1 MQTKESK
8 GTLIDVRKI
17 VEDKKF
23 NLKKQVLDLKRRGII
38 PKLAVILAN
47 DLDSSRIYVRKKRE
61 MCSELGIEEV
71 EYMLDSD
78 TTTDK
83 VLEIIERLNNDDS
96 IHGILVQLPVFK
108 HLDERK
114 ILESIS
120 PKKDID
126 GFHPLNIGKLI
137 MGSPN
142 IVACTPRGIM
152 SIIDSTGVDLTSKT
166 AVVVGRSI
174 IVGKPISA
182 LLLNR
187 DATVITC
194 HSKTKNL
201 KKYTK
206 MADVLVV
213 AAGVPHLITKD
224 MVKNGALV
232 VDVGINRIAGKVV
245 GDVDTENVLDVAKFV
260 TPVPGGVGITTVI
273 SLLEN
278 LVDMTRKVTKDTS
291 LRGII

>member
-1 MQTKESK
+1 MSEQK
-8 GTLIDVRKI
+8 GILIDVKSI
-17 VEDKKF
+17 VENKKLI
-23 NLKKQVLDLKRRGII
+23 LKKKVNELKRNGIV

-47 DLDSSRIYVRKKRE
+47 DIDASKIYVRKKRE
-61 MCSELGIEEV
+61 MCSELGVEEI
-71 EYMLDSD
+71 EYMLDKD
-78 TTTDK
+78 TTTEK
-83 VLEIIERLNNDDS
+83 VLEIINRLNEDDS
-96 IHGILVQLPVFK
+96 VHGILVQLPVFK

-126 GFHPLNIGKLI
+126 GFHPLNIGKLL
-137 MGSPN
+137 MGKPE

-152 SIIDSTGVDLTSKT
+152 SIIESTGVDLTSKT

-174 IVGKPISA
+174 IVGKPVSA
-182 LLLNR
+182 LLLNKN
-187 DATVITC
+187 ATVITC

-213 AAGVPHLITKD
+213 AAGVPHLITSD
-224 MVKNGALV
+224 MVKKNAIV
-232 VDVGINRIAGKVV
+232 IDVGINRIDGKII
-245 GDVDTENVLDVAKFV
+245 GDVDTENVLDVAKYV
-260 TPVPGGVGITTVI
+260 TPVPGGVGITTVV

-278 LVDMTRKVTKDTS
+278 LIDMASK
-291 LRGII
+291 

>member
-1 MQTKESK
+1 MSEQK
-8 GTLIDVRKI
+8 GILIDVKSI
-17 VEDKKF
+17 VENKKIF
-23 NLKKQVLDLKRRGII
+23 LKKKVNELKRNGIV

-47 DLDSSRIYVRKKRE
+47 DLDASKIYVRKKRE
-61 MCSELGIEEV
+61 MCSELGVEEI
-71 EYMLDSD
+71 EYMLDKD
-78 TTTDK
+78 TTTEK
-83 VLEIIERLNNDDS
+83 VLDIINRLNDDDS
-96 IHGILVQLPVFK
+96 VHGILVQLPVFK

-126 GFHPLNIGKLI
+126 GFHPLNIGKLV
-137 MGSPN
+137 MGKPE

-152 SIIDSTGVDLTSKT
+152 SIIESTGVDLTSKT

-174 IVGKPISA
+174 IVGKPVSA
-182 LLLNR
+182 LLLNKN
-187 DATVITC
+187 ATVITC

-213 AAGVPHLITKD
+213 AAGVPHLITSD
-224 MVKNGALV
+224 MVKKNAIV
-232 VDVGINRIAGKVV
+232 IDVGINRIDGKII
-245 GDVDTENVLDVAKFV
+245 GDVDTENVLDVAKYV

-278 LVDMTRKVTKDTS
+278 LIDMASK
-291 LRGII
+291 

>member
-61 MCSELGIEEV
+61 MCSEIGIEEV

-108 HLDERK
+108 HLDERR

-224 MVKNGALV
+224 MVKKDALI
-232 VDVGINRIAGKVV
+232 VDVGINRIDGKVV

-278 LVDMTRKVTKDTS
+278 LVDMIKKDG
-291 LRGII
+291 R

>member
-1 MQTKESK
+1 MNEQR
-8 GTLIDVRKI
+8 GTLIDVKSI
-17 VEDKKF
+17 VENKK
-23 NLKKQVLDLKRRGII
+23 LIIKKKVKKMKRNGIV

-47 DLDSSRIYVRKKRE
+47 DLDASKIYVRKKRE
-61 MCSELGIEEV
+61 MCSELGVEEI
-71 EYMLDSD
+71 EYMLDED
-78 TTTDK
+78 TTTEK
-83 VLEIIERLNNDDS
+83 VLDIINRLNEDDS

-126 GFHPLNIGKLI
+126 GFHPLNIGKLL
-137 MGSPN
+137 MGKPE

-152 SIIDSTGVDLTSKT
+152 SIIESTGVDLTSKT

-182 LLLNR
+182 LLLNKN
-187 DATVITC
+187 ATVIMC

-201 KKYTK
+201 RKYTK

-213 AAGVPHLITKD
+213 AAGVPHLITSD
-224 MVKNGALV
+224 MVKKNAIV
-232 VDVGINRIAGKVV
+232 IDVGINRIDGKVI
-245 GDVDTENVLDVAKFV
+245 GDVDTENVLNIAKYV

-273 SLLEN
+273 SLIEN
-278 LVDMTRKVTKDTS
+278 LIDMVS
-291 LRGII
+291 L

>member
-1 MQTKESK
+1 MSEQK
-8 GTLIDVRKI
+8 GILINVKSI
-17 VEDKKF
+17 VENKKIF
-23 NLKKQVLDLKRRGII
+23 LKKKVNELKRNGIV

-47 DLDSSRIYVRKKRE
+47 DLDASKIYVRKKRE
-61 MCSELGIEEV
+61 MCSELGVEEI
-71 EYMLDSD
+71 EYMLDKD
-78 TTTDK
+78 TTTEK
-83 VLEIIERLNNDDS
+83 VLDIINRLNEDDS
-96 IHGILVQLPVFK
+96 VHGILVQLPVFK

-126 GFHPLNIGKLI
+126 GFHPLNIGKLL
-137 MGSPN
+137 MGKPE

-152 SIIDSTGVDLTSKT
+152 SIIESTGVDLTSKT

-174 IVGKPISA
+174 IVGKPVSA
-182 LLLNR
+182 LLLNKN
-187 DATVITC
+187 ATVITC

-213 AAGVPHLITKD
+213 AAGVPHLITSD
-224 MVKNGALV
+224 MVKKNAIV
-232 VDVGINRIAGKVV
+232 IDVGINRIDGKII
-245 GDVDTENVLDVAKFV
+245 GDVDTENVLDVAKYV

-278 LVDMTRKVTKDTS
+278 LIDMASK
-291 LRGII
+291 

>member
-1 MQTKESK
+1 MSEQK
-8 GTLIDVRKI
+8 GILIDVKSI
-17 VEDKKF
+17 VENKKLI
-23 NLKKQVLDLKRRGII
+23 LKKKVNGLKRNGIV

-47 DLDSSRIYVRKKRE
+47 DLDASKIYVRKKRE
-61 MCSELGIEEV
+61 MCSELGVEEI
-71 EYMLDSD
+71 EYMLDKD
-78 TTTDK
+78 TTTEK
-83 VLEIIERLNNDDS
+83 VLEIINRLNEDNS
-96 IHGILVQLPVFK
+96 VHGILVQLPVFK

-126 GFHPLNIGKLI
+126 GFHPLNIGKLL
-137 MGSPN
+137 MGKPE

-152 SIIDSTGVDLTSKT
+152 SIIESTGVDLTSKT

-174 IVGKPISA
+174 IVGKPVSA
-182 LLLNR
+182 LLLNKN
-187 DATVITC
+187 ATVITC

-213 AAGVPHLITKD
+213 AAGVPHLITSD
-224 MVKNGALV
+224 MVKKNAIV
-232 VDVGINRIAGKVV
+232 IDVGINRIDGKII
-245 GDVDTENVLDVAKFV
+245 GDVDTENVLNVAKYL

-278 LVDMTRKVTKDTS
+278 LIDIASK
-291 LRGII
+291 

>member
-1 MQTKESK
+1 MSEQK
-8 GTLIDVRKI
+8 GILIDVKSI
-17 VEDKKF
+17 VENKKIF
-23 NLKKQVLDLKRRGII
+23 LKKKVNELKRNRIV

-47 DLDSSRIYVRKKRE
+47 DLDASKIYVRKKRE
-61 MCSELGIEEV
+61 MCSELGVEEI
-71 EYMLDSD
+71 EYMLDKD
-78 TTTDK
+78 TTTEK
-83 VLEIIERLNNDDS
+83 VLDIINRLNEDDS
-96 IHGILVQLPVFK
+96 VHGILVQLPVFK

-126 GFHPLNIGKLI
+126 GFHPLNIGKLL
-137 MGSPN
+137 MGKPE

-152 SIIDSTGVDLTSKT
+152 SIIESTGVDLTSKT

-174 IVGKPISA
+174 IVGKPVSA
-182 LLLNR
+182 LLLNKN
-187 DATVITC
+187 ATVITC

-213 AAGVPHLITKD
+213 AAGVPHLITSD
-224 MVKNGALV
+224 MVKKNAIV
-232 VDVGINRIAGKVV
+232 IDVGINRIDGKII
-245 GDVDTENVLDVAKFV
+245 GDVDTENVLDVAKYV
-260 TPVPGGVGITTVI
+260 TPVPGGVGITTVV

-278 LVDMTRKVTKDTS
+278 LIDMASK
-291 LRGII
+291 

>member
-1 MQTKESK
+1 MSEQK
-8 GTLIDVRKI
+8 GILIDVKSI
-17 VEDKKF
+17 VENKKIF
-23 NLKKQVLDLKRRGII
+23 LKKKVNELKRNGIV

-47 DLDSSRIYVRKKRE
+47 DLDASKIYVTKKRE
-61 MCSELGIEEV
+61 MCSELGVEEI
-71 EYMLDSD
+71 EYMLDKD
-78 TTTDK
+78 TTTEK
-83 VLEIIERLNNDDS
+83 VLDIINRLNEDDS
-96 IHGILVQLPVFK
+96 VHGILVQLPVFK

-126 GFHPLNIGKLI
+126 GFHPLNIGKLL
-137 MGSPN
+137 MGKPE

-152 SIIDSTGVDLTSKT
+152 SIIESTGVDLTSKT

-174 IVGKPISA
+174 IVGKPVSA
-182 LLLNR
+182 LLLNKN
-187 DATVITC
+187 ATVITC

-213 AAGVPHLITKD
+213 AAGVPHLITSD
-224 MVKNGALV
+224 MVKKNAIV
-232 VDVGINRIAGKVV
+232 IDVGINRIDGKII
-245 GDVDTENVLDVAKFV
+245 GDVDTENVLDVAKYV
-260 TPVPGGVGITTVI
+260 TPVPGGVGITTVV

-278 LVDMTRKVTKDTS
+278 LIDMASK
-291 LRGII
+291 

>member
-1 MQTKESK
+1 MSEQK
-8 GTLIDVRKI
+8 GILIDVKSI
-17 VEDKKF
+17 VENKKLI
-23 NLKKQVLDLKRRGII
+23 LKKKVNELKRNGIV

-47 DLDSSRIYVRKKRE
+47 DLDASKIYVRKKRE
-61 MCSELGIEEV
+61 MCSELGVEEI
-71 EYMLDSD
+71 EYMLDKD
-78 TTTDK
+78 TTTEK
-83 VLEIIERLNNDDS
+83 VLEIINRLNEDNS
-96 IHGILVQLPVFK
+96 VHGILVQLPVFK

-126 GFHPLNIGKLI
+126 GFHPLNIGKLL
-137 MGSPN
+137 MGKPE

-152 SIIDSTGVDLTSKT
+152 SIIESTGVDLTSKT

-174 IVGKPISA
+174 IVGKPVSA
-182 LLLNR
+182 LLLNKN
-187 DATVITC
+187 ATVITC

-213 AAGVPHLITKD
+213 AAGVPHLITSD
-224 MVKNGALV
+224 MVKKNAIV
-232 VDVGINRIAGKVV
+232 IDVGINRIDGKII
-245 GDVDTENVLDVAKFV
+245 GDVDTENVLNVAKYL
-260 TPVPGGVGITTVI
+260 TPVPSGVGITTVI

-278 LVDMTRKVTKDTS
+278 LIDMASK
-291 LRGII
+291 

>member
-8 GTLIDVRKI
+8 GTLIDVKKI

-187 DATVITC
+187 DAAVITC

-232 VDVGINRIAGKVV
+232 VDVGINRIDGKVV

-278 LVDMTRKVTKDTS
+278 LVDMIKKDG
-291 LRGII
+291 R

>member
-1 MQTKESK
+1 MSEQK
-8 GTLIDVRKI
+8 GILIDVKSI
-17 VEDKKF
+17 VENKKIF
-23 NLKKQVLDLKRRGII
+23 LKKKVNELKRNGIV

-47 DLDSSRIYVRKKRE
+47 DLDASKIYVRKKRE
-61 MCSELGIEEV
+61 MCSELGVEEI
-71 EYMLDSD
+71 EYMLDKD
-78 TTTDK
+78 TTTEK
-83 VLEIIERLNNDDS
+83 VLDIINRLNDDDS
-96 IHGILVQLPVFK
+96 VHGILVQLPVFK

-126 GFHPLNIGKLI
+126 GFHPLNIGKLL
-137 MGSPN
+137 MGKPE

-152 SIIDSTGVDLTSKT
+152 SIIESTGVDLTSKT

-174 IVGKPISA
+174 IVGKPVSA
-182 LLLNR
+182 LLLNKN
-187 DATVITC
+187 ATVITC

-213 AAGVPHLITKD
+213 AAGVPHLITSD
-224 MVKNGALV
+224 MVKKNAIV
-232 VDVGINRIAGKVV
+232 IDVGINRIDGKII
-245 GDVDTENVLDVAKFV
+245 GDVDTENVLDVAKYV

-278 LVDMTRKVTKDTS
+278 LIDMASK
-291 LRGII
+291 

>member
-1 MQTKESK
+1 MSEQK
-8 GTLIDVRKI
+8 GILIDVKSI
-17 VEDKKF
+17 VENKKLA
-23 NLKKQVLDLKRRGII
+23 LKKKVNELKRNGIV

-47 DLDSSRIYVRKKRE
+47 DLDASKIYVRKKRE
-61 MCSELGIEEV
+61 MCSELGVEEI
-71 EYMLDSD
+71 EYMLDKD
-78 TTTDK
+78 TTTEK
-83 VLEIIERLNNDDS
+83 VLDIINRLNEDDS
-96 IHGILVQLPVFK
+96 VHGVLVQLPVFK

-126 GFHPLNIGKLI
+126 GFHPLNLGKLL
-137 MGSPN
+137 MGKPE

-152 SIIDSTGVDLTSKT
+152 SIIESTGVDLTSKT

-182 LLLNR
+182 LLLNKN
-187 DATVITC
+187 ATVITC

-213 AAGVPHLITKD
+213 AAGVPHLITSD
-224 MVKNGALV
+224 MVKKNAIV
-232 VDVGINRIAGKVV
+232 IDVGINRIDGKII
-245 GDVDTENVLDVAKFV
+245 GDVDTENVLDVAKYV

-278 LVDMTRKVTKDTS
+278 LIDMASK
-291 LRGII
+291 

>member
-1 MQTKESK
+1 MSEQK
-8 GTLIDVRKI
+8 GILIDVKSI
-17 VEDKKF
+17 VENKKLI
-23 NLKKQVLDLKRRGII
+23 LKKKVNELKRNGIV

-47 DLDSSRIYVRKKRE
+47 DLDASKIYVRKKRE
-61 MCSELGIEEV
+61 MCSELGVEEI
-71 EYMLDSD
+71 EYMLDKD
-78 TTTDK
+78 TTTEK
-83 VLEIIERLNNDDS
+83 VLEIINRLNEDDS
-96 IHGILVQLPVFK
+96 VHGILVQLPVFK

-126 GFHPLNIGKLI
+126 GFHPLNIGKLL
-137 MGSPN
+137 MGKPE

-152 SIIDSTGVDLTSKT
+152 SIIESTGVDLTSKT

-174 IVGKPISA
+174 IVGKPVSA
-182 LLLNR
+182 LLLNKN
-187 DATVITC
+187 ATVITC

-213 AAGVPHLITKD
+213 AAGVPHLITSD
-224 MVKNGALV
+224 MVKKNAIV
-232 VDVGINRIAGKVV
+232 IDVGINRIDGKII
-245 GDVDTENVLDVAKFV
+245 GDVDTENVLNVAKYL

-278 LVDMTRKVTKDTS
+278 LIDMASK
-291 LRGII
+291 

>member
-8 GTLIDVRKI
+8 GTLIDVKKI

-61 MCSELGIEEV
+61 MCSEIGIEEV

-108 HLDERK
+108 HLDERR
-114 ILESIS
+114 ILEAIS

-152 SIIDSTGVDLTSKT
+152 SIIDSTGVDLTSKI

-187 DATVITC
+187 NATVITC
-194 HSKTKNL
+194 HSKTNNL

-232 VDVGINRIAGKVV
+232 VDVGINRIDGKVV

-278 LVDMTRKVTKDTS
+278 LVDMIKKDG
-291 LRGII
+291 R

>member
-1 MQTKESK
+1 MSEQKVI
-8 GTLIDVRKI
+8 LIDVKSI
-17 VEDKKF
+17 VENKKIF
-23 NLKKQVLDLKRRGII
+23 LKKKVNELKRNGII

-47 DLDSSRIYVRKKRE
+47 DLDASKIYVRKKRE
-61 MCSELGIEEV
+61 MCSELGVEEI
-71 EYMLDSD
+71 EYMLDKD
-78 TTTDK
+78 TTTEK
-83 VLEIIERLNNDDS
+83 VLDIINRLNEDDS
-96 IHGILVQLPVFK
+96 VHGILVQLPVFK

-126 GFHPLNIGKLI
+126 GFHPLNIGKLL
-137 MGSPN
+137 MGKPE

-152 SIIDSTGVDLTSKT
+152 SIIESTGVDLTSKT

-174 IVGKPISA
+174 IVGKPVSA
-182 LLLNR
+182 LLLNKN
-187 DATVITC
+187 ATVITC

-213 AAGVPHLITKD
+213 AAGVPHLITSD
-224 MVKNGALV
+224 MVKKNAIV
-232 VDVGINRIAGKVV
+232 IDVGINRIDGKII
-245 GDVDTENVLDVAKFV
+245 GDVDTENVLDVAKYV

-278 LVDMTRKVTKDTS
+278 LIDMASK
-291 LRGII
+291 

>member
-1 MQTKESK
+1 MSEQK
-8 GTLIDVRKI
+8 GILIDVKSI
-17 VEDKKF
+17 VENKKLI
-23 NLKKQVLDLKRRGII
+23 LKKKVNELKRNGIV

-47 DLDSSRIYVRKKRE
+47 DLDASKIYVRKKRE
-61 MCSELGIEEV
+61 MCSELGVEEI
-71 EYMLDSD
+71 EYMLDKD
-78 TTTDK
+78 TTTEK
-83 VLEIIERLNNDDS
+83 VLEIINRLNEDDS
-96 IHGILVQLPVFK
+96 VHGILVQLPVFK

-126 GFHPLNIGKLI
+126 GFHPLNIGKLL
-137 MGSPN
+137 MGKPE

-152 SIIDSTGVDLTSKT
+152 SIIESTGVDLTSKT

-174 IVGKPISA
+174 IVGKPVSA
-182 LLLNR
+182 LLLNKN
-187 DATVITC
+187 ATVITC

-213 AAGVPHLITKD
+213 AAGVPHLITSD
-224 MVKNGALV
+224 MVKKNAIV
-232 VDVGINRIAGKVV
+232 IDVGINRIDGKII
-245 GDVDTENVLDVAKFV
+245 GDVDTENVLDVAKYV
-260 TPVPGGVGITTVI
+260 TPVPGGVGITTVV

-278 LVDMTRKVTKDTS
+278 LIDMASK
-291 LRGII
+291 

>member
-1 MQTKESK
+1 MSEQK
-8 GTLIDVRKI
+8 GILIDVKSI
-17 VEDKKF
+17 VENKKIF
-23 NLKKQVLDLKRRGII
+23 LKKKVNELKRNEIV

-47 DLDSSRIYVRKKRE
+47 DLDASKIYVRKKRE
-61 MCSELGIEEV
+61 MCSELGVEEI
-71 EYMLDSD
+71 EYMLDKD
-78 TTTDK
+78 TTTEK
-83 VLEIIERLNNDDS
+83 VLDIINRLNEDDS
-96 IHGILVQLPVFK
+96 VHGILVQLPVFK

-126 GFHPLNIGKLI
+126 GFHPLNIGKLL
-137 MGSPN
+137 MGKPE

-152 SIIDSTGVDLTSKT
+152 SIIESTGVDLTSKT

-174 IVGKPISA
+174 IVGKPVSA
-182 LLLNR
+182 LLLNKN
-187 DATVITC
+187 ATVITC

-213 AAGVPHLITKD
+213 AAGVPHLITSD
-224 MVKNGALV
+224 MVKKNAIV
-232 VDVGINRIAGKVV
+232 IDVGINRIDGKII
-245 GDVDTENVLDVAKFV
+245 GDVDTENVLNVAKYL

-278 LVDMTRKVTKDTS
+278 LIDMASK
-291 LRGII
+291 

>member
-1 MQTKESK
+1 MSEQK
-8 GTLIDVRKI
+8 GILIDVKSI
-17 VEDKKF
+17 VENKKLI
-23 NLKKQVLDLKRRGII
+23 LKKKVNGLKRNGIV

-47 DLDSSRIYVRKKRE
+47 DLDASKIYVTKKRQ
-61 MCSELGIEEV
+61 MCSELGVEEID
-71 EYMLDSD
+71 YMLDKD
-78 TTTDK
+78 TTTEK
-83 VLEIIERLNNDDS
+83 VLEIINRLNEDNS
-96 IHGILVQLPVFK
+96 VHGILVQLPVFK

-126 GFHPLNIGKLI
+126 GFHPLNIGKLL
-137 MGSPN
+137 MGKPE

-152 SIIDSTGVDLTSKT
+152 SIIESTGVDLTSKT

-174 IVGKPISA
+174 IVGKPVSA
-182 LLLNR
+182 LLLNKN
-187 DATVITC
+187 ATVITC

-213 AAGVPHLITKD
+213 AAGVPHLITSD
-224 MVKNGALV
+224 MVKKNAIV
-232 VDVGINRIAGKVV
+232 IDVGINRIDGKII
-245 GDVDTENVLDVAKFV
+245 GDVDTENVLNVAKYL

-278 LVDMTRKVTKDTS
+278 LIDMASK
-291 LRGII
+291 

>member
-1 MQTKESK
+1 MSEQK
-8 GTLIDVRKI
+8 GILIDVKSI
-17 VEDKKF
+17 VENKKIF
-23 NLKKQVLDLKRRGII
+23 LKKKVNELKRNGIV

-47 DLDSSRIYVRKKRE
+47 DLDASKIYVRKKRE
-61 MCSELGIEEV
+61 MCSELGVEEI
-71 EYMLDSD
+71 EYMLDKD
-78 TTTDK
+78 TTTEK
-83 VLEIIERLNNDDS
+83 VLDIINRLNDDDS
-96 IHGILVQLPVFK
+96 VHGILVQLPVFK

-126 GFHPLNIGKLI
+126 GFHPLNIGKLV
-137 MGSPN
+137 MGKPE

-152 SIIDSTGVDLTSKT
+152 SIIESTGVDLTSKT

-174 IVGKPISA
+174 IVGKPVSA
-182 LLLNR
+182 LLLNKN
-187 DATVITC
+187 ATVITC

-213 AAGVPHLITKD
+213 AAGVPHLITSD
-224 MVKNGALV
+224 MVKKNAIV
-232 VDVGINRIAGKVV
+232 IDVGINRIDGKII
-245 GDVDTENVLDVAKFV
+245 GDVDTENVLDVAKYV

-278 LVDMTRKVTKDTS
+278 LIDMAS
-291 LRGII
+291 N

>member
-1 MQTKESK
+1 MSEQK
-8 GTLIDVRKI
+8 GILIDVKSI
-17 VEDKKF
+17 VENKKIF
-23 NLKKQVLDLKRRGII
+23 LKKKVNELKRNGIV

-47 DLDSSRIYVRKKRE
+47 DLDASKIYVRKKRE
-61 MCSELGIEEV
+61 MCSELGVEEI
-71 EYMLDSD
+71 EYMLDKD
-78 TTTDK
+78 TTTEK
-83 VLEIIERLNNDDS
+83 VLDIINRLNDDDS
-96 IHGILVQLPVFK
+96 VHGILVQLPVFK
-108 HLDERK
+108 HFDERK

-126 GFHPLNIGKLI
+126 GFHPLNIGKLL
-137 MGSPN
+137 MGKPE

-152 SIIDSTGVDLTSKT
+152 SIIESTGVDLTSKT

-174 IVGKPISA
+174 IVGKPVSA
-182 LLLNR
+182 LLLNKN
-187 DATVITC
+187 ATVITC

-213 AAGVPHLITKD
+213 AAGVPHLITSD
-224 MVKNGALV
+224 MVKKNAIV
-232 VDVGINRIAGKVV
+232 IDVGINRIDGKII
-245 GDVDTENVLDVAKFV
+245 GDVDTENVLDVAKYV

-278 LVDMTRKVTKDTS
+278 LIDMASK
-291 LRGII
+291 

>member
-1 MQTKESK
+1 MSEQK
-8 GTLIDVRKI
+8 GILIDVKSI
-17 VEDKKF
+17 VENKKIF
-23 NLKKQVLDLKRRGII
+23 LKKKVNELKRNGIV

-47 DLDSSRIYVRKKRE
+47 DLDASKIYVRKKRE
-61 MCSELGIEEV
+61 MCSELGVEEI
-71 EYMLDSD
+71 EYMLDKD
-78 TTTDK
+78 TTTEK
-83 VLEIIERLNNDDS
+83 VLDIINRLNEDDS
-96 IHGILVQLPVFK
+96 VHGILVQLPVFK

-126 GFHPLNIGKLI
+126 GFHPLNIGKLL
-137 MGSPN
+137 MGKPE

-152 SIIDSTGVDLTSKT
+152 SIIESTGVDLTSKT
-166 AVVVGRSI
+166 AVVVGSI
-174 IVGKPISA
+174 IVGKPVSA
-182 LLLNR
+182 LLLNKN
-187 DATVITC
+187 ATVITC

-213 AAGVPHLITKD
+213 AAGVPHLITSD
-224 MVKNGALV
+224 MVKKNAIV
-232 VDVGINRIAGKVV
+232 IDVGINRIDGKII
-245 GDVDTENVLDVAKFV
+245 GDVDTENVLDVAKYV

-278 LVDMTRKVTKDTS
+278 LIDMASK
-291 LRGII
+291 

>member
-1 MQTKESK
+1 MSEQK
-8 GTLIDVRKI
+8 GILIDVKSI
-17 VEDKKF
+17 VENKKIF
-23 NLKKQVLDLKRRGII
+23 LKKKVNELKRNGIV

-47 DLDSSRIYVRKKRE
+47 DLDASKIYVRKKRE
-61 MCSELGIEEV
+61 MCSELGVEEI
-71 EYMLDSD
+71 EYMFDKD
-78 TTTDK
+78 TTTEK
-83 VLEIIERLNNDDS
+83 VLDIINRLNEDDS
-96 IHGILVQLPVFK
+96 VHGILVQLPVFK

-126 GFHPLNIGKLI
+126 GFHPLNIGKLL
-137 MGSPN
+137 MGKPE

-152 SIIDSTGVDLTSKT
+152 SIIESTGVDLTSKT

-174 IVGKPISA
+174 IVGKPVSA
-182 LLLNR
+182 LLLNKN
-187 DATVITC
+187 ATVITC

-213 AAGVPHLITKD
+213 AAGVPHLITSD
-224 MVKNGALV
+224 MVKKNAIV
-232 VDVGINRIAGKVV
+232 IDVGINRIDGKII
-245 GDVDTENVLDVAKFV
+245 GDVDTENVLDVAKYV

-278 LVDMTRKVTKDTS
+278 LIDMASK
-291 LRGII
+291 

>member
-1 MQTKESK
+1 MNEQR
-8 GTLIDVRKI
+8 GTLIDVKSI
-17 VEDKKF
+17 VENKK
-23 NLKKQVLDLKRRGII
+23 LIIKKKVKELKRNGIV

-47 DLDSSRIYVRKKRE
+47 DLDASKIYVRKKRE
-61 MCSELGIEEV
+61 MCSELGVEEI
-71 EYMLDSD
+71 EYMLDED
-78 TTTDK
+78 TTTEK
-83 VLEIIERLNNDDS
+83 VLDIINRLNEDDS
-96 IHGILVQLPVFK
+96 VHGILVQLPVFK

-126 GFHPLNIGKLI
+126 GFHPLNIGKLL
-137 MGSPN
+137 MGKPE

-152 SIIDSTGVDLTSKT
+152 SIIESTGVDLTSKT

-182 LLLNR
+182 LLLNKN
-187 DATVITC
+187 ATVITC

-201 KKYTK
+201 RKYTK

-213 AAGVPHLITKD
+213 AAGVPHLITSD
-224 MVKNGALV
+224 MVKKNAIV
-232 VDVGINRIAGKVV
+232 IDVGINRIDGKVI
-245 GDVDTENVLDVAKFV
+245 GDVDTENVLNIAKYV
-260 TPVPGGVGITTVI
+260 TPVPGGVGITTVV

-278 LVDMTRKVTKDTS
+278 LIDMVS
-291 LRGII
+291 L

>member
-1 MQTKESK
+1 MSEQK
-8 GTLIDVRKI
+8 GILINVKSI
-17 VEDKKF
+17 VENKKIF
-23 NLKKQVLDLKRRGII
+23 LKKKVNELKRNGIV

-47 DLDSSRIYVRKKRE
+47 DLDASKIYVRKKRE
-61 MCSELGIEEV
+61 MCSELGVEEI
-71 EYMLDSD
+71 EYMLDKD
-78 TTTDK
+78 TTTEK
-83 VLEIIERLNNDDS
+83 VLDIINRLNDDDS
-96 IHGILVQLPVFK
+96 VHGILVQLPVFK

-126 GFHPLNIGKLI
+126 GFHPLNIGKLL
-137 MGSPN
+137 MGKPE

-152 SIIDSTGVDLTSKT
+152 SIIESTGVDLTSKT

-174 IVGKPISA
+174 IVGKPVSA
-182 LLLNR
+182 LLLNKN
-187 DATVITC
+187 ATVITC

-213 AAGVPHLITKD
+213 AAGVPHLITSD
-224 MVKNGALV
+224 MVKKNAIII
-232 VDVGINRIAGKVV
+232 DVGINRIDGKII
-245 GDVDTENVLDVAKFV
+245 GDVDTENVLDVVKYV
-260 TPVPGGVGITTVI
+260 TPVPGGVGITTVV

-278 LVDMTRKVTKDTS
+278 LIDMASK
-291 LRGII
+291 

>member
-1 MQTKESK
+1 MNEQR
-8 GTLIDVRKI
+8 GTLIDVKSI
-17 VEDKKF
+17 VENKK
-23 NLKKQVLDLKRRGII
+23 LIIKKKVKELKRNGIV

-47 DLDSSRIYVRKKRE
+47 DLDASKIYVRKKRE
-61 MCSELGIEEV
+61 MCSELGVEEI
-71 EYMLDSD
+71 EYMLDED
-78 TTTDK
+78 TTTEK
-83 VLEIIERLNNDDS
+83 VLDIINRLNEDDS
-96 IHGILVQLPVFK
+96 VHGILVQLPVFK

-126 GFHPLNIGKLI
+126 GFHPLNIGKLL
-137 MGSPN
+137 MGKPE

-152 SIIDSTGVDLTSKT
+152 SIIESTGVDLTSKT

-182 LLLNR
+182 LLLNKN
-187 DATVITC
+187 ATVITC

-201 KKYTK
+201 RKYTK

-213 AAGVPHLITKD
+213 AAGVPHLITSD
-224 MVKNGALV
+224 MVKKNAIV
-232 VDVGINRIAGKVV
+232 IDVGINRIDGKVI
-245 GDVDTENVLDVAKFV
+245 GDVDTENVLNIAKYV

-273 SLLEN
+273 SLIEN
-278 LVDMTRKVTKDTS
+278 LIDMVS
-291 LRGII
+291 L

>member
-1 MQTKESK
+1 MSEQK
-8 GTLIDVRKI
+8 GILIDVKSI
-17 VEDKKF
+17 VENKKLI
-23 NLKKQVLDLKRRGII
+23 LKKKVNELKRNGIV

-47 DLDSSRIYVRKKRE
+47 DLDASKIYVRKKRE
-61 MCSELGIEEV
+61 MCSELGVEEI
-71 EYMLDSD
+71 EYMLDKD
-78 TTTDK
+78 TTTEK
-83 VLEIIERLNNDDS
+83 VLEIINRLNEDNS
-96 IHGILVQLPVFK
+96 VHGILVQLPVFK

-126 GFHPLNIGKLI
+126 GFHPLNIGKLL
-137 MGSPN
+137 MGKPE

-152 SIIDSTGVDLTSKT
+152 SIIESTGVDLTSKT

-174 IVGKPISA
+174 IVGKPVSA
-182 LLLNR
+182 LLLNKN
-187 DATVITC
+187 ATVITC

-213 AAGVPHLITKD
+213 AAGVPHLITSD
-224 MVKNGALV
+224 MVKKNAIV
-232 VDVGINRIAGKVV
+232 IDVGINRIGGKII
-245 GDVDTENVLDVAKFV
+245 GDVDTENVLDVAKYV
-260 TPVPGGVGITTVI
+260 TPVPGGVGITTVV

-278 LVDMTRKVTKDTS
+278 LIDMASK
-291 LRGII
+291 

>member
-1 MQTKESK
+1 MSEQK
-8 GTLIDVRKI
+8 GILIDVKSI
-17 VEDKKF
+17 VENKKIF
-23 NLKKQVLDLKRRGII
+23 LKKKVNELKRNGIV

-47 DLDSSRIYVRKKRE
+47 DLDASKIYVRKKRE
-61 MCSELGIEEV
+61 MCSELGVEEI
-71 EYMLDSD
+71 EYMLDKE
-78 TTTDK
+78 TTTEK
-83 VLEIIERLNNDDS
+83 VLDIINRLNDDDS
-96 IHGILVQLPVFK
+96 VHGILVQLPVFK

-126 GFHPLNIGKLI
+126 GFHPLNIGKLL
-137 MGSPN
+137 MGKPE

-152 SIIDSTGVDLTSKT
+152 SIIESTGVDLTSKT

-174 IVGKPISA
+174 IVGKPVSA
-182 LLLNR
+182 LLLNKN
-187 DATVITC
+187 ATVITC

-213 AAGVPHLITKD
+213 AAGVPHLITSD
-224 MVKNGALV
+224 MVKKNAIV
-232 VDVGINRIAGKVV
+232 IDVGINRIDGKII
-245 GDVDTENVLDVAKFV
+245 GDVDTENVLDVAKYV
-260 TPVPGGVGITTVI
+260 TPVPGGVGITTVV

-278 LVDMTRKVTKDTS
+278 LIDMASK
-291 LRGII
+291 

>member
-1 MQTKESK
+1 MSEQK
-8 GTLIDVRKI
+8 GILIDVKSI
-17 VEDKKF
+17 VENKKIF
-23 NLKKQVLDLKRRGII
+23 LKKKVNELKRNGIV

-47 DLDSSRIYVRKKRE
+47 DLDASKIYVRKKRE
-61 MCSELGIEEV
+61 MCSELGVEEI
-71 EYMLDSD
+71 EYMLDKD
-78 TTTDK
+78 TTTEK
-83 VLEIIERLNNDDS
+83 VLEIINRLNEDDS
-96 IHGILVQLPVFK
+96 VHGILVQLPVFK

-126 GFHPLNIGKLI
+126 GFHPLNIGKLL
-137 MGSPN
+137 MGKPE

-152 SIIDSTGVDLTSKT
+152 SIIESTGVDLTSKT

-174 IVGKPISA
+174 IVGKPVSA
-182 LLLNR
+182 LLLNKN
-187 DATVITC
+187 ATVITC

-213 AAGVPHLITKD
+213 AAGVPHLITSD
-224 MVKNGALV
+224 MVKKNAIII
-232 VDVGINRIAGKVV
+232 DVGINRIDGKII
-245 GDVDTENVLDVAKFV
+245 GDVDTENVLDVAKYV

-278 LVDMTRKVTKDTS
+278 LIDMASK
-291 LRGII
+291 

>member
-1 MQTKESK
+1 MSEQK
-8 GTLIDVRKI
+8 GILIDVKSI
-17 VEDKKF
+17 VENKKIF
-23 NLKKQVLDLKRRGII
+23 LKKKVNELKRNGIV

-47 DLDSSRIYVRKKRE
+47 DLDASKIYVRKKRE
-61 MCSELGIEEV
+61 MCSELGVEEI
-71 EYMLDSD
+71 EYMLDKD
-78 TTTDK
+78 TTTEK
-83 VLEIIERLNNDDS
+83 VLEIINRLNEDNSVD
-96 IHGILVQLPVFK
+96 GIFVQLPVFK

-126 GFHPLNIGKLI
+126 GFHPLNIGKLL
-137 MGSPN
+137 MGKPE

-152 SIIDSTGVDLTSKT
+152 SIIESTGVDLTSKT

-174 IVGKPISA
+174 IVGKPVSA
-182 LLLNR
+182 HKIKKN
-187 DATVITC
+187 ATVITC

-213 AAGVPHLITKD
+213 AAGVPHLITSD
-224 MVKNGALV
+224 MVKKNAIV
-232 VDVGINRIAGKVV
+232 IDVGINRIDGKII
-245 GDVDTENVLDVAKFV
+245 GDVDTENVLDVAKYV

-278 LVDMTRKVTKDTS
+278 LIDMASK
-291 LRGII
+291 

>member
-1 MQTKESK
+1 MSEQK
-8 GTLIDVRKI
+8 GILIDVKSI
-17 VEDKKF
+17 VENKKIF
-23 NLKKQVLDLKRRGII
+23 LKKKVNELKRNGIV

-47 DLDSSRIYVRKKRE
+47 DLDASKIYVRKKRE
-61 MCSELGIEEV
+61 MCSELGVEEI
-71 EYMLDSD
+71 EYMLDKD
-78 TTTDK
+78 TTTEK
-83 VLEIIERLNNDDS
+83 VLDIINRLNDDDS
-96 IHGILVQLPVFK
+96 VHGILVQLPVFK

-126 GFHPLNIGKLI
+126 GFHPLNIGKLL
-137 MGSPN
+137 MGKPE

-152 SIIDSTGVDLTSKT
+152 SIIESTGVDLTSKT

-174 IVGKPISA
+174 IVGKPVSA
-182 LLLNR
+182 LLLNKN
-187 DATVITC
+187 ATVITC

-213 AAGVPHLITKD
+213 AAGVPHLITSD
-224 MVKNGALV
+224 MVKKNAIV
-232 VDVGINRIAGKVV
+232 IDVGINRIDGKII
-245 GDVDTENVLDVAKFV
+245 GDVDTENVLDVAKYV
-260 TPVPGGVGITTVI
+260 TPVPPPVGITTVV

-278 LVDMTRKVTKDTS
+278 LIDMASK
-291 LRGII
+291 

>member
-8 GTLIDVRKI
+8 GTLIDVKKI

-61 MCSELGIEEV
+61 MCSEIGIEEV

-108 HLDERK
+108 HLDERR
-114 ILESIS
+114 ILEAIS

-206 MADVLVV
+206 MADVLIV

-224 MVKNGALV
+224 MVKKGALV

-278 LVDMTRKVTKDTS
+278 LVDMIKKDG
-291 LRGII
+291 R